1 MVLILVRKRHL
12 LLVVVRMILRALGIT
27 VFSIMIMTA
36 TARRHNNSVC
46 LVKIHFMVVVAP
58 LKVKSYLI
66 YADGLNGP
74 YQSGDIR
81 CEIFFII
88 VLFLRAI

>member
-36 TARRHNNSVC
+36 TAKRHNNSVC

-58 LKVKSYLI
+58 LKVKSY
-66 YADGLNGP
+66 
-74 YQSGDIR
+74 
-81 CEIFFII
+81 FFSK
-88 VLFLRAI
+88 